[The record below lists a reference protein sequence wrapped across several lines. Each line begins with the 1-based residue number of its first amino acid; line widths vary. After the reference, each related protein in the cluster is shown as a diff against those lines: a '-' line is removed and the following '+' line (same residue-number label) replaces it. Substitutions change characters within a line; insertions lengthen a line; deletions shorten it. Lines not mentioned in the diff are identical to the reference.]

1 MRSRTADLYYIKRLD
16 RANCGMEA
24 TEIEAIGGHIGR
36 TQKYSKKAPNI
47 SLRECYG

>member
-1 MRSRTADLYYIKRLD
+1 MYAQWPLISIKRLD

-36 TQKYSKKAPNI
+36 TQKYFKMAPNI
-47 SLRECYG
+47 SLKECYG